1 MDVIVDSNNDMMQ
14 SKSTIRQEDG
24 GLPSKI
30 CEMVVT
36 NASDADARVM
46 MLRM

>member
-24 GLPSKI
+24 GLPSKN
-30 CEMVVT
+30 MRDG
-36 NASDADARVM
+36 SD
-46 MLRM
+46 